1 MAELVIRRGLEEPDT
16 TGEFVPHKPNRPEKS
31 MGGRRFELVSEYE
44 PAGDQPTAIGE
55 LVASA
60 REGEQT
66 QTLLGVTGSGKTF
79 TMAKV
84 IEELQRPA
92 LILAPNKIL
101 AAQLYGEFK
110 SFFPNNAVEYF
121 VSYYDYYQPEAYV
134 PRSDTYIEKES
145 SVNEAIDRMRHSA
158 TRALLERDDVI
169 IVASVS
175 CLYGIGSVE
184 TYSAMIF
191 DVKTGDTVDQR
202 ELIRK
207 LVALQYK
214 RNDAAFQRGNFRVRG
229 DNLELHPSHLEDTA
243 WRISFFGDEI
253 EEIAEF
259 DPLTGKKGQVLD
271 KVRVYANS
279 HYVTPG
285 PTMKQASAAIKF
297 ELEERLKELHEE
309 GRLLEAQRLEQR
321 TNFDLEMIAA
331 TGSCAGIENYSR
343 FLTGRLPGEPPP
355 TLFEYLPENALLF
368 VDESHQTVP
377 QIGAM
382 ARGDHRRKITLAE
395 YGFRL
400 PSCIDNRPL
409 RFNEWDA
416 MRPQTFAVSATP
428 GGWEM
433 EQTGGVFAEQ
443 VIRPTGLID
452 PPVEIK
458 PVEDQVQDCIEECR
472 KTAKLGYRTL
482 VTTLTKRMA
491 EDLTEFM
498 HEAGVRVRY
507 MHSDVETLERIE
519 LIRDLRLGV
528 YDVLVG
534 INLLREGLDIP
545 ECGLVCILDA
555 DKEGFLRSE
564 TSLIQTIGRAARNVD
579 GRVILYADRIT
590 GSMERAMAETERR
603 REKQREYNEEHGIT
617 PQTIKRQIA
626 DIVAHT
632 AAGDGV
638 TVDTGDDERNNLVGH
653 NLRAYIEDL
662 EKRMRN
668 AAADLEFEEAGRLR
682 DEIRRLENDEL
693 GLGEHEKKAPL
704 VGRSNEGKPGT
715 RKTRYGKTRY
725 KKMGGKP

>member
-16 TGEFVPHKPNRPEKS
+16 SGDFTPHKPARPEKAES
-31 MGGRRFELVSEYE
+31 QKPFKLVSEYE
-44 PAGDQPTAIGE
+44 PSGDQPTAIAE
-55 LVASA
+55 LVEAA
-60 REGEQT
+60 KDGEQT
-66 QTLLGVTGSGKTF
+66 QVLLGVTGSGKTF

-84 IEELQRPA
+84 VEQLQRPA
-92 LILAPNKIL
+92 LVLAPNKIL

-110 SFFPNNAVEYF
+110 SFFPENAVEYF

-158 TRALLERDDVI
+158 TRALLERDDVL

-191 DVKTGDTVDQR
+191 DIKTGETVDQR

-214 RNDAAFQRGNFRVRG
+214 RNDTAFARGCFRVRG
-229 DNLELHPSHLEDTA
+229 DNLELFPSHLEDTA

-253 EEIAEF
+253 EEISEF
-259 DPLTGKKGQVLD
+259 DPLTGKKGQTLS

-285 PTMKQASAAIKF
+285 PTMKQASEAIKF
-297 ELEERLKELHEE
+297 ELQERLKELHEE

-331 TGSCAGIENYSR
+331 TGSCNGIENYSR

-368 VDESHQTVP
+368 VDESHQTIP

-382 ARGDHRRKITLAE
+382 ARGDHRRKLTLAE

-416 MRPQTFAVSATP
+416 MRPQTVAVSATP

-433 EQTGGVFAEQ
+433 EETGGVFAEQ

-458 PVEDQVQDCIEECR
+458 PVEDQVQDCIAE
-472 KTAKLGYRTL
+472 AKAVAAKGYRTL

-498 HEAGVRVRY
+498 HEQGVRVRY

-528 YDVLVG
+528 YDVLIG

-545 ECGLVCILDA
+545 ECGLVAILDA

-617 PQTIKRQIA
+617 PQTIKRDIA
-626 DIVAHT
+626 DIVAHS
-632 AAGDGV
+632 AAADGV
-638 TVDTGDDERNNLVGH
+638 TVDTGDDEVNNLVGH

-693 GLGEHEKKAPL
+693 GLGDADKKAPV

-715 RKTRYGKTRY
+715 RKLRYGKTQRKFG
-725 KKMGGKP
+725 KK